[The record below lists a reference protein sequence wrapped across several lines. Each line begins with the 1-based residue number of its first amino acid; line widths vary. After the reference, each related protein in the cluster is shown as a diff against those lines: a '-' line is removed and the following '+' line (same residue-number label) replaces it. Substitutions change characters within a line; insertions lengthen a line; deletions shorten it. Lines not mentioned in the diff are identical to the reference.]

1 MYPKV
6 TITWSALG
14 SGSSYPASPD
24 LGDNPLEPCPRLVHG
39 MGQLAADK
47 ARLILLGFDKICHS
61 VLWYQITI
69 TLELRAYL
77 PYKATWAVRV
87 HGAWLKE

>member
-1 MYPKV
+1 
-6 TITWSALG
+6 
-14 SGSSYPASPD
+14 
-24 LGDNPLEPCPRLVHG
+24 